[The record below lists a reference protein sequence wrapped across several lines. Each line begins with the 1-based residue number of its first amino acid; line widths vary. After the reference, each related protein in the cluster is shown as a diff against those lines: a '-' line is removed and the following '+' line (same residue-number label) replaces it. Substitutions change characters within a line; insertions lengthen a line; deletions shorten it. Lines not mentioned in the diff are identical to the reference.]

1 MQSRKRLEVPAMA
14 EHTPLHDIT
23 AQAGAVFVEN
33 AGWLVPAHYGDART
47 EYEQTRSS
55 AALFDLSHRGKV
67 EVSGADAGSF
77 LHNLTTNDVKG
88 LPIGAG
94 CEAFLTTATAKVVDH
109 LFLYHVLLSG
119 DREAYFLDL
128 EPGRSEKLI
137 QHLDRY
143 VISESV
149 EFADRTREFAHLHLA
164 GPRAKDILEKALL
177 DDVPDLEP
185 LQHMVRTFGANAHSH
200 VRRHDPLAL
209 PGYDIV
215 CLSNLAANVWGM
227 LVRAGARPA
236 GLEAY
241 DLLRVEAGTPV
252 FGADIDENRFV
263 VEVGRV
269 AQAICYTKGCFL
281 GQEPIVMARDR
292 GQVQRTL
299 LGLKVSGDG
308 PLPRG
313 SKLFRDGKDVG
324 VTASSVV
331 SPALGQPIAL
341 AYVRRGSQEP
351 GTVVEIETGPD
362 HRRGEVV
369 PLPFPGSR

>member
-1 MQSRKRLEVPAMA
+1 MP

-23 AQAGAVFVEN
+23 AQAGAVFVDS
-33 AGWLVPAHYGDART
+33 AGWLVPARYGDPRA
-47 EYEQTRSS
+47 EYEQARSS
-55 AALFDLSHRGKV
+55 AAVFDLSHRGKV

-88 LPIGAG
+88 MPVGAG
-94 CEAFLTTATAKVVDH
+94 CEAFLTTPTAKVVDQ
-109 LFLYHVLLSG
+109 LLIYHVLLSG
-119 DREAYFLDL
+119 GREAFFLDL
-128 EPGRSEKLI
+128 EPGRAEKLI
-137 QHLDRY
+137 QYLDRY

-185 LQHMVRTFGANAHSH
+185 LQHMVRTFGASAHSH

-209 PGYDIV
+209 PGYDVV
-215 CLSNLAANVWGM
+215 CLSGFAANVWG
-227 LVRAGARPA
+227 LLERAGARPA

-241 DLLRVEAGTPV
+241 EALRVEAGTPAYGPDV
-252 FGADIDENRFV
+252 DENRFV
-263 VEVGRV
+263 VEVGRI
-269 AQAICYTKGCFL
+269 AQAISYTKGCFL

-299 LGLKVSGDG
+299 LGLKLSGEG
-308 PLPRG
+308 PVPHG

-351 GTVVEIETGPD
+351 GTVVEIETGSE
-362 HRRGEVV
+362 RRRAEVV
-369 PLPFPGSR
+369 PLPFPGTR